1 MATDKTNPRRLCLG
15 MLIGLLAEA
24 FLLSPVAVFFYF
36 DPDNIDFN
44 PNNYGSIRGL
54 ISELI
59 WSAAWICHVEVLLVA
74 AFALGGI
81 VWIRLHRTG
90 RRSWPY
96 SASLGFGSNF
106 ICTFSFFFAAVYL
119 KGGVP
124 DITALAVLVVS
135 SASLGLIGAVVCRL
149 ACRLNAVAFC
159 TIIIAR
165 AFIKL
170 SRECKNNSNSGGIAS
185 RPRAPR
191 YDVERGSMAI
201 DPKELAKQKFAEIIR
216 NVKNRDEQATQI
228 IWAATTINGG
238 MGLVPFG
245 INLWTFIGVSTVM
258 IVWVGNIYGHT
269 LNNEKAGELIRRIF
283 SSVGAMF
290 FVGTLGLKAFAEVL
304 KLFGVVTAGGS
315 AVAGMALDAVV
326 MGAITYALGHT
337 AKKVLAKGSFEEDLN
352 NSNIKETFMNAFEE
366 GKSKVRASKR

>member
-1 MATDKTNPRRLCLG
+1 
-15 MLIGLLAEA
+15 
-24 FLLSPVAVFFYF
+24 
-36 DPDNIDFN
+36 
-44 PNNYGSIRGL
+44 
-54 ISELI
+54 
-59 WSAAWICHVEVLLVA
+59 
-74 AFALGGI
+74 
-81 VWIRLHRTG
+81 
-90 RRSWPY
+90 
-96 SASLGFGSNF
+96 
-106 ICTFSFFFAAVYL
+106 
-119 KGGVP
+119 
-124 DITALAVLVVS
+124 
-135 SASLGLIGAVVCRL
+135 
-149 ACRLNAVAFC
+149 
-159 TIIIAR
+159 
-165 AFIKL
+165 
-170 SRECKNNSNSGGIAS
+170 
-185 RPRAPR
+185 
-191 YDVERGSMAI
+191 MAI